1 MQKKKMKS
9 PERDKDRN
17 MIRQRWPEMSLEE
30 KIKYIFSYYG
40 IAILIVLF
48 AVLASVFLV
57 RDIRV

>member
-1 MQKKKMKS
+1 MKS